1 MLQCL
6 CNNKIKHKTDLLFNE
21 WYSTLLQVSIPK
33 ESSGSSCKT
42 FKPYQFFMFLHYTLV
57 RSQLFLNNHKF
68 FITL

>member
-6 CNNKIKHKTDLLFNE
+6 FNNKMKHKTDLLFNE

-42 FKPYQFFMFLHYTLV
+42 FKSSVLHVFTLHFSEV
-57 RSQLFLNNHKF
+57 SVILKQP
-68 FITL
+68 